1 MILADFAGAWAGTNG
16 FRLMPNDPLAEF
28 PATLTVTIAAGG
40 HLTSV
45 AYSWQHPEDG
55 PQDGL
60 MVIGSAGGEG
70 SLIAMWAD
78 SWHQKPEPMT
88 LSGGH
93 HRAGGTVELSANY
106 AGDWGWRI
114 VFDGTDAE
122 NLRMRMENVVPADQA
137 GAEVPAGPYPAMVMN
152 LRRA

>member
-1 MILADFAGAWAGTNG
+1 
-16 FRLMPNDPLAEF
+16 LMPHDTLAEF
-28 PATLTVTIAAGG
+28 PATMTVTIAAGG

-45 AYSWQHPEDG
+45 AYSWKHPEDG

-60 MVIGSAGGEG
+60 IVIGSAGGDA
-70 SLIAMWAD
+70 SLTAMWGD

-93 HRAGGTVELSANY
+93 QAGATVELAANY

-114 VFDGTDAE
+114 LFDATDAE

-137 GAEVPAGPYPAMVMN
+137 QAEIPAGPYPAMVMN
-152 LRRA
+152 LQRA